1 MQDFALARREHE
13 QYYTIDWKYMARD
26 RSLPSWPETRE
37 DMQTRLDRT
46 LAHILQAYTASLTKD
61 SDLSIVFV
69 THASPVNALLE
80 ACLQAPVLVPV
91 PNCSISRCRWTPAT
105 ESSVSVKDDAG
116 KNDEE
121 GQHSI
126 KDSSLIPDV
135 LIQSRQTQ
143 TIAQEQGRWLLDYQ
157 THTSH
162 LDRDRR

>member
-13 QYYTIDWKYMARD
+13 QYYTIDWKYMAKD

-46 LAHILQAYTASLTKD
+46 LAHIIQSYTGSITKD

-80 ACLQAPVLVPV
+80 ACLQTPVLVPV
-91 PNCSISRCRWTPAT
+91 PNCSISRCRWTAAT
-105 ESSVSVKDDAG
+105 ETTKTGAAM
-116 KNDEE
+116 KDEE
-121 GQHSI
+121 SQHND

-135 LIQSRQTQ
+135 LIQSRLTQ